1 MSHEDEFE
9 EESLL
14 DDELFANLAKPDWSK
29 KSLDD
34 LKLEESDRELI
45 QELSACIDAC
55 TDAKVAKDAWLEFG
69 KVASEGLIK
78 LARKAILGKE

>member
-14 DDELFANLAKPDWSK
+14 DDELFADLAKPDWSK
-29 KSLDD
+29 KSLDE
-34 LKLEESDRELI
+34 LKLEESDRDLI
-45 QELSACIDAC
+45 KALSAKIDDCANAVA
-55 TDAKVAKDAWLEFG
+55 AKAAWLEFG

-78 LARKAILGKE
+78 LARKAIIGKG

>member
-14 DDELFANLAKPDWSK
+14 DEELFADLAKPDWSK

-34 LKLEESDRELI
+34 LKLEESDRKLI
-45 QELSACIDAC
+45 KELSGCIDAC
-55 TDAKVAKDAWLEFG
+55 TDAKAAKDAWIMFG
-69 KVASEGLIK
+69 LVAGDGLIK